1 MVFFPV
7 SVIINS
13 KTIIRL
19 SEVIDLKRLPLR
31 KEHAAR
37 LAEYGLQNIPLNACC
52 CLRFS
57 AGEEVL
63 HEGQPISWL
72 SIVVDGNAK
81 VCRTAPNGK
90 SLILCYNISRGLI
103 GEVELMA
110 RQFNAT
116 CSVKAVTDF
125 ECIAVSYQNCLAE
138 LKTNLVLLNKLG
150 TELAEKLTTSSDNFT
165 STALCTG
172 EQRLC
177 AYILQNSHR
186 GLFRDTLTDV
196 SCSVGMSYRHM
207 FRLLGQLC
215 EEGILE
221 KRESGYYIK
230 NQEELARRSHTAA
243 ELYQRV

>member
-63 HEGQPISWL
+63 REGQPIGWL

-81 VCRTAPNGK
+81 VCRTAPDPV
-90 SLILCYNISRGLI
+90 LQHLPWFDRRG
-103 GEVELMA
+103 
-110 RQFNAT
+110 R
-116 CSVKAVTDF
+116 TDD
-125 ECIAVSYQNCLAE
+125 
-138 LKTNLVLLNKLG
+138 KT
-150 TELAEKLTTSSDNFT
+150 AQ
-165 STALCTG
+165 C
-172 EQRLC
+172 
-177 AYILQNSHR
+177 H
-186 GLFRDTLTDV
+186 LF
-196 SCSVGMSYRHM
+196 
-207 FRLLGQLC
+207 C
-215 EEGILE
+215 EG
-221 KRESGYYIK
+221 G
-230 NQEELARRSHTAA
+230 HGF
-243 ELYQRV
+243 

>member
-1 MVFFPV
+1 M
-7 SVIINS
+7 
-13 KTIIRL
+13 T
-19 SEVIDLKRLPLR
+19 
-31 KEHAAR
+31 
-37 LAEYGLQNIPLNACC
+37 
-52 CLRFS
+52 
-57 AGEEVL
+57 
-63 HEGQPISWL
+63 
-72 SIVVDGNAK
+72 
-81 VCRTAPNGK
+81 
-90 SLILCYNISRGLI
+90 
-103 GEVELMA
+103 
-110 RQFNAT
+110 RQLNAT

>member
-138 LKTNLVLLNKLG
+138 LKTNLVFLNKLG

-172 EQRLC
+172 DFVIPRALNKERWGACCIPVFTASLLIAFLLC
-177 AYILQNSHR
+177 ILYLLCNQISHS
-186 GLFRDTLTDV
+186 GSSYLCHTIFHNIYSTISLF
-196 SCSVGMSYRHM
+196 
-207 FRLLGQLC
+207 
-215 EEGILE
+215 
-221 KRESGYYIK
+221 
-230 NQEELARRSHTAA
+230 
-243 ELYQRV
+243 

>member
-1 MVFFPV
+1 M
-7 SVIINS
+7 
-13 KTIIRL
+13 
-19 SEVIDLKRLPLR
+19 R

-138 LKTNLVLLNKLG
+138 LKTNLVFLNKLG

-196 SCSVGMSYRHM
+196 SCSVGMSYR
-207 FRLLGQLC
+207 
-215 EEGILE
+215 
-221 KRESGYYIK
+221 
-230 NQEELARRSHTAA
+230 
-243 ELYQRV
+243 

>member
-1 MVFFPV
+1 M
-7 SVIINS
+7 
-13 KTIIRL
+13 
-19 SEVIDLKRLPLR
+19 KRLPLK
-31 KEHAAR
+31 KEHAAC
-37 LAEYGLQNIPLNACC
+37 LAEYGLKKMPLDACC

-63 HEGQPISWL
+63 REGQPIGWL
-72 SIVVDGNAK
+72 SIIVDGNAK

-103 GEVELMA
+103 GEVELMTG
-110 RQFNAT
+110 QVNAT
-116 CSVKAVTDF
+116 CSVKAVTDLEF
-125 ECIAVSYQNCLAE
+125 IAVSYQNCLAE
-138 LKTNLVLLNKLG
+138 LKTNVVFLNRLG
-150 TELAEKLTTSSDNFT
+150 TELAEKLTRSSDNFT
-165 STALCTG
+165 SNALCTG

-186 GLFRDTLTDV
+186 GFFRDTLTDV

-215 EEGILE
+215 EEGVLE
-221 KRESGYYIK
+221 KRESGYFISDRK
-230 NQEELARRSHTAA
+230 GLERRSHTAA

>member
-1 MVFFPV
+1 MAFFPV

-13 KTIIRL
+13 KTITRL

-63 HEGQPISWL
+63 REGQPIGWL

-103 GEVELMA
+103 GEV
-110 RQFNAT
+110 
-116 CSVKAVTDF
+116 
-125 ECIAVSYQNCLAE
+125 
-138 LKTNLVLLNKLG
+138 
-150 TELAEKLTTSSDNFT
+150 
-165 STALCTG
+165 
-172 EQRLC
+172 
-177 AYILQNSHR
+177 
-186 GLFRDTLTDV
+186 
-196 SCSVGMSYRHM
+196 
-207 FRLLGQLC
+207 
-215 EEGILE
+215 
-221 KRESGYYIK
+221 
-230 NQEELARRSHTAA
+230 
-243 ELYQRV
+243 